1 MSDSALRSLEELE
14 RLYREHAI
22 QAPPIQQ
29 EPPKWVGT
37 SLGIAE
43 VPLLVAE
50 GDLEEIIETPSVVPI
65 PKTKPWVL
73 GVASHMGALLPIV
86 SGDVF
91 FRRQPY
97 QGRVREWCMVV
108 RRQGFRFG
116 MTLSSVERD
125 LKFPLEQLDMDG
137 PVDPDFAAFARGG
150 FYHRDRFIAVLDMER
165 LLADTDLADAS
176 APDSESIEE
185 QTNE

>member
-1 MSDSALRSLEELE
+1 MNDSALRSLEELE
-14 RLYREHAI
+14 RLYRERAI
-22 QAPPIQQ
+22 QPPPMPE

-37 SLGIAE
+37 SLGIAD

-50 GDLEEIIETPSVVPI
+50 GDIEEIIETPAVVSI
-65 PKTKPWVL
+65 PNTKPWVM
-73 GVASHMGALLPIV
+73 GVASYMGGLLPII

-91 FRRQPY
+91 FRKQPY
-97 QGRVREWCMVV
+97 QGRIRDWCMVI

-125 LKFPLEQLDMDG
+125 LKFPQERLDPAG

-150 FYHRDRFIAVLDMER
+150 FYHRDRFLAVLDMER
-165 LLADTDLADAS
+165 LLADSDLADAS
-176 APDSESIEE
+176 AREKESIEE
-185 QTNE
+185 NTNE